1 MPLVKIEELIQP
13 LTPSIEKNEFDWKE
27 MIMNEIRDYNT
38 HVRKLNEKTTRKN
51 NEKINY
57 EKI

>member
-13 LTPSIEKNEFDWKE
+13 LTPSIEKNEFDWKD
-27 MIMNEIRDYNT
+27 MIMTEIRDYNI
-38 HVRKLNEKTTRKN
+38 HVRKLNEKTTIN
-51 NEKINY
+51 NDKKINY